1 MPHAAALLGSDDH
14 PPLRVERR
22 PGSRHLVVCD
32 HAARDI
38 PVQLGNLGLRA
49 ADLDTHIASDIG
61 AQMVARHVASRLDAT
76 LISAAYSRL
85 VIDCNRYPWDPG
97 SIAAESAGI
106 PIPGNVGES
115 TAARVAR
122 VAEIFLPYQRAIATA
137 LDELHGRG
145 SRPMLLSIH
154 SCTPQLHGR
163 ARPWPIGL
171 SYVGGSGAALD
182 LIEELRRLGVD
193 PVGDNEPYTLDLG
206 ADYTVPEHALRRGL
220 DYVQVEFR
228 QDLVAD
234 EAGAV
239 RWGEKFVAALIAAS
253 GRNDHEQSP
262 WAPVW
267 RAPHEAVDAGKLL
280 VPPDS

>member
-1 MPHAAALLGSDDH
+1 
-14 PPLRVERR
+14 
-22 PGSRHLVVCD
+22 
-32 HAARDI
+32 
-38 PVQLGNLGLRA
+38 
-49 ADLDTHIASDIG
+49 
-61 AQMVARHVASRLDAT
+61 
-76 LISAAYSRL
+76 
-85 VIDCNRYPWDPG
+85 
-97 SIAAESAGI
+97 
-106 PIPGNVGES
+106 
-115 TAARVAR
+115 
-122 VAEIFLPYQRAIATA
+122 
-137 LDELHGRG
+137 
-145 SRPMLLSIH
+145 MLLSIH

-171 SYVGGSGAALD
+171 SYVGGSGAALV

-234 EAGAV
+234 DAAAV

-253 GRNDHEQSP
+253 GRDDHKQTP
-262 WAPVW
+262 WAPAW
-267 RAPHEAVDAGKLL
+267 RAPHEVVDAGKLL